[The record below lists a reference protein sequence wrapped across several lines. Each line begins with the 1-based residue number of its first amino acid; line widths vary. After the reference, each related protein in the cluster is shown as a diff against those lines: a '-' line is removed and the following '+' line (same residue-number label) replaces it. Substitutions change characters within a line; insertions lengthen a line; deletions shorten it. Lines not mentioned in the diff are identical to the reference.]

1 MDSPTPASPPD
12 ADRRALGD
20 VLLVAAVY
28 LLPNT
33 YFAFQEWF
41 VTFTPLPVVFSELG
55 LAVKAVAASAL
66 GLFLILRS
74 GEPPAA
80 FGLTRP
86 RWTHPFWGVLLWLG
100 LFLVLLVTG
109 AVIPP
114 DSFGLPDRP
123 AGALF
128 PPPRTALDFALV
140 AGAACL
146 NGFGEEV
153 VMRAVLQTRLER
165 LMRSAASAV
174 VLTAVLFALYH
185 AYYGVV
191 GAGLCGLVGLVLG
204 VAFRLGRCLW
214 PVAVAHALQD
224 FVPMLWAAD
233 VANGAT

>member
-1 MDSPTPASPPD
+1 MDSPTPANPPD
-12 ADRRALGD
+12 ADQRALGD
-20 VLLVAAVY
+20 VLLIAAVY

-55 LAVKAVAASAL
+55 LAVKAIAASAL
-66 GLFLILRS
+66 GLFLIFRS

-86 RWTHPFWGVLLWLG
+86 NWYDPFWGVLLWLG

-109 AVIPP
+109 AVVPADLFGLPNRPP
-114 DSFGLPDRP
+114 DSF
-123 AGALF
+123 F
-128 PPPRTALDFALV
+128 PPPRTVLDFTLV
-140 AGAACL
+140 AVASCL

-191 GAGLCGLVGLVLG
+191 GAVQCGLVGLIFG
-204 VAFRLGRCLW
+204 IAFRLGKCLW

-224 FVPMLWAAD
+224 FLPVLWAAT
-233 VANGAT
+233 G